1 MDLAGDHL
9 CDRDADGAC
18 LGGPR
23 PLRGGRAPRR
33 VCGLWLLSF
42 RGGGSVLE
50 LLCFGPCFAF
60 ALPCFA
66 FALLWPLLLL
76 LLLLLLNFSLTS
88 RFEQWS
94 QVMTTRVAPT
104 STQMYFALLHLHPV
118 RVNVSFTI
126 VGRNA
131 AAASGGGGQADK
143 GSGAGASGGG
153 PSGGGSVLW
162 VGDMCVWGGSKCRL
176 VIFDCCVYVFSFH
189 LLIAIVP
196 FPRRRAAAKRRAVGR
211 RPARWRR
218 CSRRWGCRWS
228 RLMRRR

>member
-1 MDLAGDHL
+1 MITFATEMPMARASEDLDLSEEVGLRAVCVGCGCYHL
-9 CDRDADGAC
+9 EGGEAFWSCFVLALALLLLC
-18 LGGPR
+18 L
-23 PLRGGRAPRR
+23 A
-33 VCGLWLLSF
+33 LL
-42 RGGGSVLE
+42 
-50 LLCFGPCFAF
+50 LLCFCF
-60 ALPCFA
+60 CFC
-66 FALLWPLLLL
+66 F
-76 LLLLLLNFSLTS
+76 NFSLTS